1 MVADDVSFPPSF
13 LSVALPQGAA
23 CSYLGP
29 KYILAGCSLQKVEQG
44 ACGLGVMRAFCLR
57 ACVGRFHE
65 TAQDPEYRDG
75 EAVEQEFPTAGQLKH
90 LKRLF
95 EQGDTDASGTLSK
108 QELAKVLKNA
118 DGMAGESTLS
128 DDEIEM
134 ISWQVRDKAPSDR
147 QPGRAAPVAVRCCDV
162 LLAVRAASCMCAS
175 GRVRVLDAFRSARR
189 TALLPNGAHV

>member
-1 MVADDVSFPPSF
+1 
-13 LSVALPQGAA
+13 
-23 CSYLGP
+23 
-29 KYILAGCSLQKVEQG
+29 
-44 ACGLGVMRAFCLR
+44 MRAFCLR

-75 EAVEQEFPTAGQLKH
+75 EAVEHEFPTAGQLKH

-134 ISWQVRDKAPSDR
+134 ISWQVHDKLNPIA
-147 QPGRAAPVAVRCCDV
+147 GRAEQRLWPFVVAI
-162 LLAVRAASCMCAS
+162 SCMLCA
-175 GRVRVLDAFRSARR
+175 
-189 TALLPNGAHV
+189 LPLEGCK